1 MREDRPTGDV
11 NPDGV
16 CVGTISRTPEE
27 IIAILVAF
35 IIATTIHE
43 CAHAVTA
50 LRLGDTTARDM
61 GRVTLNPIA
70 HFEPFGFFGMVLISL
85 GYGFIGW
92 GKPCPV
98 NPSRFRYSF
107 GGRRNLGMAIV
118 ALAGPISNVLQA
130 LIVAIP
136 YQIAIRNDVIIN
148 PDVRLFLDWFIW
160 VNILLASF
168 NMIPIPPLDGYK
180 ILTGILPNFWGP
192 ILQPLERYGF
202 MILFILVFVGGGI
215 GSSIVGGMIN
225 PVQRS
230 LTDLVFFMIR

>member
-1 MREDRPTGDV
+1 M
-11 NPDGV
+11 
-16 CVGTISRTPEE
+16 GTITRSPEE
-27 IIAILVAF
+27 IIAILLSFV
-35 IIATTIHE
+35 IATTIHE
-43 CAHAVTA
+43 CAHAITA
-50 LRLGDTTARDM
+50 LRLGDPTARDM
-61 GRVTLNPIA
+61 GRVTLNPVA

-98 NPSRFRYSF
+98 NPARFRYSF

-118 ALAGPISNVLQA
+118 ALAGPVSNVLQA

-136 YQIAIRNDVIIN
+136 YQIALKSDVIIN
-148 PDVRLFLDWFIW
+148 PDVRLFIEYFIW

-192 ILQPLERYGF
+192 VLQPLERYGF
-202 MILFILVFVGGGI
+202 MILIVIFFIGGSI
-215 GSSIVGGMIN
+215 GGSLVGGMID
-225 PVQRS
+225 PVRRS
-230 LTDLVFFMIR
+230 LTDLVYFMIR